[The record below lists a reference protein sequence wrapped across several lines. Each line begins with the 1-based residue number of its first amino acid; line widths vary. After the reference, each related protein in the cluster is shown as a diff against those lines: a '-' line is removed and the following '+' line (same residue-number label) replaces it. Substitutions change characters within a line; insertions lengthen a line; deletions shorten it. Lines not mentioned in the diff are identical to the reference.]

1 MVAAVHE
8 LRDLPANRQVSA
20 ISLAR
25 AVSRLSAS
33 FNTYVPGDD
42 ELGGAGVVC
51 DGNGDGVGSSRRI
64 SLSQSLPV
72 VGLQKVMRQPDG
84 DRAVTN
90 PGRYAFDPSHPVLH
104 R

>member
-1 MVAAVHE
+1 
-8 LRDLPANRQVSA
+8 
-20 ISLAR
+20 
-25 AVSRLSAS
+25 LSAR

-64 SLSQSLPV
+64 SLSQSMPV
-72 VGLQKVMRQPDG
+72 VALQKSCQPDG
-84 DRAVTN
+84 DRAVIN
-90 PGRYAFDPSHPVLH
+90 RGRYAFDPSHPVLH

>member
-1 MVAAVHE
+1 MSSETFPLIAKF
-8 LRDLPANRQVSA
+8 P
-20 ISLAR
+20 ISLAV
-25 AVSRLSAS
+25 AVSRLSAR

-51 DGNGDGVGSSRRI
+51 DGNGDSVGSSRRM

-72 VGLQKVMRQPDG
+72 VGLQKSCASRTAIAPSPTADAT
-84 DRAVTN
+84 RLT
-90 PGRYAFDPSHPVLH
+90 PSHPVLQ